1 MSMSP
6 DFAQASI
13 KNHSTAISMSRD
25 FAQESL
31 RALLKFMHSECRHL
45 HCHACTVGETHH
57 HLPWSLD
64 TNFHIASGTHL
75 APLGPSSLHIPIASP
90 NFAYSHQNIYWGLSF
105 LCSVLAL
112 AQQMESLLC
121 ELLAQLLVAV
131 ASLEEQ
137 SMVSLAVMLK

>member
-1 MSMSP
+1 
-6 DFAQASI
+6 
-13 KNHSTAISMSRD
+13 MSRD

-31 RALLKFMHSECRHL
+31 RALLKFMHSECRPL
-45 HCHACTVGETHH
+45 DGHACTVRETHH
-57 HLPWSLD
+57 LLAWFLD
-64 TNFHIASGTHL
+64 ANVHIALRTL
-75 APLGPSSLHIPIASP
+75 FAPLGRCSLQIATASA
-90 NFAYSHQNIYWGLSF
+90 NFAFGHQILYWGLSF